1 MENSIFQVVYKKI
14 ILLQNVN
21 KGIDNM
27 TNIKKL
33 LGKKIKT
40 YREKKGL
47 TQEELAEKIGINS
60 RSVSLIECGTN
71 FITADTLTN
80 IINALDVSPKA
91 LFDFDDDYVN
101 KKEIKEKLLNLIE
114 NNEDK
119 INTIY
124 KIIKG
129 YLE

>member
-1 MENSIFQVVYKKI
+1 MEEVIFYK
-14 ILLQNVN
+14 
-21 KGIDNM
+21 
-27 TNIKKL
+27 NI
-33 LGKKIKT
+33 GKKIKT
-40 YREKKGL
+40 LREQAGL
-47 TQEELAEKIGINS
+47 TQEKLTEKIGINS

-91 LFDFDDDYVN
+91 LFDFEDDYVN
-101 KKEIKEKLLNLIE
+101 KKEVKEKLLNLIE